1 VHKAVKNPC
10 VRRAEIVLMLSG
22 CLARKRGEYV
32 RRTLV
37 AFLVAPI
44 VPALAPAW
52 FLHANYPDRTAISG
66 FIFVCGLLYLLQA
79 VIGMPAHFLARNKR
93 RYIWF
98 YLLLGFFG
106 MAVVF
111 VADIG
116 AFSTT
121 KISITET
128 FLEATYFGALGAG
141 MGLVFWLI
149 ARPDKSAATGAQISN

>member
-1 VHKAVKNPC
+1 
-10 VRRAEIVLMLSG
+10 
-22 CLARKRGEYV
+22 
-32 RRTLV
+32 
-37 AFLVAPI
+37 

-79 VIGMPAHFLARNKR
+79 VVGIPAYFLARTKR
-93 RYIWF
+93 HRIWF

-111 VADIG
+111 VAVIG
-116 AFSTT
+116 VFSTT
-121 KISITET
+121 KTSITET
-128 FLEATYFGALGAG
+128 LLQATYFGAIGAG

-149 ARPDKSAATGAQISN
+149 ARPDKSAAIGAQISN